1 MSNDYAPIVTVGGV
15 DVSDSVISFQIE
27 VGRRGAND
35 SFDVPNATI
44 RFNGQP
50 SFSQIDDVTI
60 DAVSPTQTDGR
71 RFTGVITDI
80 EVGIYDTTVTAI
92 SATWGY
98 LNVTVPSY
106 IAPNN
111 YGPLTNEFIQDL
123 MEYPTTFIAGFPAE
137 FPGWVEP
144 VVFKRSNLTFEYEA
158 KTVDSWAWGYPA
170 GTPTYT
176 IATWYDKV
184 AQAFPDMIWYIDE
197 EDQVNY
203 ELPGYRAN
211 PTVTLDPSWIE
222 RAITSDAS
230 MNDRAN
236 YTGVNQQNGLE
247 AAAVFSS
254 VARFRYFAQTQYF
267 DTPWNNLFTGTGP
280 ALAQWYVTHVQAQ
293 RDLDENTRLSAMVVP
308 VQHLS
313 TADAETIFVDLN
325 ISTVCDSSQISSYL
339 PVAGDLVVE
348 GWTETYGDDGYWSVA
363 FNMSFANVSRA
374 RQRWTDVG
382 ASETWDDVPNTLTW
396 AGMETGWIN

>member
-15 DVSDSVISFQIE
+15 DVSDLVISFQIE

-92 SATWGY
+92 SATWGFI
-98 LNVTVPSY
+98 NVDVPSY
-106 IAPNN
+106 VAPFN
-111 YGPLTNEFIQDL
+111 YGPITNYEIDNL
-123 MEYPTTFIAGFPAE
+123 IEYAVSFVNSTAGY
-137 FPGWVEP
+137 PGWTAP
-144 VVFKRSNLTFEYEA
+144 AILSKTNGSFLYID

-176 IATWYDKV
+176 IATWWDKV
-184 AQAFPDMIWYIDE
+184 SDAFPGMLWYIDE
-197 EDQVNY
+197 QDRLVWEY
-203 ELPGYRAN
+203 PGYRAN

-313 TADAETIFVDLN
+313 TADAKTIFVDLN
-325 ISTVCDSSQISSYL
+325 ISTVCNSSQISSYL
-339 PVAGDLVVE
+339 PVPGDLVVE
-348 GWTETYGDDGYWSVA
+348 GWTETYGDDGYWTVA

-374 RQRWTDVG
+374 RQRWIDVG
-382 ASETWDDVPNTLTW
+382 ASETWADVSNTLTW